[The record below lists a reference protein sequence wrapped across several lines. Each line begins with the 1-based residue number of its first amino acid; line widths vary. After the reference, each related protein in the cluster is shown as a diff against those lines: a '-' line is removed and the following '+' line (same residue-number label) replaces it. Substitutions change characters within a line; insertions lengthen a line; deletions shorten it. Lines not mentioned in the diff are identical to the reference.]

1 MAVEVTEIDTP
12 LYQRVGQNLYL
23 LNIQTTAKQVKMQSE
38 EGQPSDAQAEIEA
51 LRKKIAGL
59 LSASDAMIFKGV
71 ANQDS
76 DIPGEGYEAGWTY
89 KAAAAGT
96 YKGQQCE
103 VGDLIVCIKDYADAA
118 HDEDWTVIQTNI
130 DGAVTG
136 PSEAVEGNLAAF
148 SGATGRVI
156 ADSAIK
162 TADVQAA
169 ITKSHEHGNKA
180 DVLDKLTV
188 GEDGM
193 LKFDGKGINDGLVE
207 VAFSDSIETI
217 PSNLRE
223 GGLLVVHAGA

>member
-1 MAVEVTEIDTP
+1 MAVEVTEINTP

-59 LSASDAMIFKGV
+59 LSANDAMIFKGV
-71 ANQDS
+71 ASQDS
-76 DIPGEGYEAGWTY
+76 DVPSEAYEAGWTY

-96 YKGQQCE
+96 YKGQACE
-103 VGDLIVCIKDYADAA
+103 VGDLIVCVKDYAEEANNA
-118 HDEDWTVIQTNI
+118 DWTVIQTNI

-136 PSEAVEGNLAAF
+136 PSEAEEGNLAAF

-156 ADSAIK
+156 ADSSIK
-162 TADVQAA
+162 KADVQAA
-169 ITKSHEHGNKA
+169 IEKSHEHGNKES
-180 DVLDKLTV
+180 VLDKLTV

-223 GGLLVVHAGA
+223 GGLLVVHREA